1 MPYKNVQKTDKIYK
15 KLEEAGGFR
24 EPIKGK
30 QGPAARSFLP
40 SYDGKVIK
48 VEHLSKNMVTGG
60 GKQYSIYNVMPADK
74 DTEEVQIPRDMLP
87 GGGEKVDQIIKKNL
101 LLQIPNL
108 KAHIGKEKSPGS
120 ARDCIL

>member
-1 MPYKNVQKTDKIYK
+1 MQENVKTDKQFE
-15 KLEEAGGFR
+15 KLQEAGGFR

-40 SYDGKVIK
+40 IYDCKVIK

-87 GGGEKVDQIIKKNL
+87 GGGEKGDQIIKKNL
-101 LLQIPNL
+101 TPQINNL
-108 KAHIGKEKSPGS
+108 KTHIGKEKIAWFR
-120 ARDCIL
+120 ARLTL